1 MMLSRFRKVL
11 CRTALGALVA
21 LGANGA
27 AQATLVVGVFDPAFG
42 AALSG
47 VNYSGTASFNIAQS
61 CLNNS
66 LADAQGVFIYSVN
79 TCSGNATLMSFQ
91 GADVAFTD
99 GGGNTI
105 GSLHFNA
112 IGGAIIGMFVQ
123 NHSVVGVQSELIGPA
138 TVMSGL
144 LSGDQFELV
153 FGQTNPVHDPGETG
167 EPERGDGD
175 HDYDDQMASYF
186 TATHLIL
193 VGGSACT
200 QPGVTCP
207 SLSNAAATRFAA
219 VPEPGTLALVL
230 GALGAGW
237 LTRAKKRRATGAP
250 LAA

>member
-27 AQATLVVGVFDPAFG
+27 AQATLVVGVFDPTFG
-42 AALSG
+42 GLLPN
-47 VNYSGTASFNIAQS
+47 VKYSGTASFNIAQS

-79 TCSGNATLMSFQ
+79 TCNGNAAGMSFL

-99 GGGNTI
+99 LSGTGI

-138 TVMSGL
+138 TVMGGL
-144 LSGDQFELV
+144 LNGDQFELV

-193 VGGSACT
+193 VGGPAC
-200 QPGVTCP
+200 GASCP
-207 SLSNAAATRFAA
+207 SVSAAAATTFA
-219 VPEPGTLALVL
+219 VPEPGSLALVL

-237 LTRAKKRRATGAP
+237 LTRSKKRRPTGAP